1 MQGAVLSLPET
12 SRREDTRLRADFGQW
27 MITHIDSWCAHLN
40 QLRIDVDFEDMILV
54 TGCHRT
60 KTWYS
65 FAFNGCEG
73 TFVFPMLELFA
84 ASGAVVDW
92 KKLIF
97 RIPGTMDHRGPT
109 SGFVCGPLIAR
120 TNGYS
125 KASMW
130 SLRNRLRINAYLSPD
145 FG

>member
-1 MQGAVLSLPET
+1 MQGVVLSLPET
-12 SRREDTRLRADFGQW
+12 SRREDTHLRADFGQW
-27 MITHIDSWCAHLN
+27 VITHIDSLCAHLN
-40 QLRIDVDFEDMILV
+40 QLRIDVDIGDMILV

-65 FAFNGCEG
+65 FAFDGCGG

-97 RIPGTMDHRGPT
+97 R
-109 SGFVCGPLIAR
+109 
-120 TNGYS
+120 
-125 KASMW
+125 MW
-130 SLRNRLRINAYLSPD
+130 SLRNRLRTNVYLSAD